1 MAVGRIS
8 GPLLKSNLVR
18 NGINL
23 AFETDLLYLDVNNN
37 RVGINNSN
45 PQYELD
51 VTGTTRSTDIRITNK
66 LEVGDLTLDGNTIS
80 SDSGQ
85 IFLGTAD
92 NIVYHSRALVDD
104 LKFEGNTISTTVSNA
119 NLESNPSF
127 REALGRLVDSDSM
140 FNEQC
145 S

>member
-18 NGINL
+18 NGIDL

-51 VTGTTRSTDIRITNK
+51 VSGTTRSTDIRIKSILMKKMEK
-66 LEVGDLTLDGNTIS
+66 LFFFQD
-80 SDSGQ
+80 
-85 IFLGTAD
+85 
-92 NIVYHSRALVDD
+92 
-104 LKFEGNTISTTVSNA
+104 
-119 NLESNPSF
+119 
-127 REALGRLVDSDSM
+127 
-140 FNEQC
+140 
-145 S
+145 